1 MSNETITI
9 DSSLLARQ
17 VNEITGA
24 VIATTA
30 TVGNM
35 EERLCEAERDAAD
48 NITTNVNRGFYT
60 LITSQI
66 RQKMVQSQSVAE
78 AQLLAL
84 RQSASSL
91 MRIKKQMAADFQRIS
106 QRYSKL
112 FEQLDN
118 ALRSRIYALD
128 RPAAEI
134 SDADYET
141 INRRVLM
148 SGAPVAIAQQEMTT
162 IESELA
168 AVRCKRNCTNVLD
181 GMKTLISR
189 GIELS
194 NALEA
199 AKWEKSSESPKTYF
213 VPVVISEATNLLVS
227 DADVRVVAVPNDASL
242 AEKLSSVRAEC
253 QEKRDAMVW
262 SEPRRADAE
271 AVRGRVIGLTQQENC
286 NDRVRE
292 QILRMLEASTWE
304 HLEGTK

>member
-1 MSNETITI
+1 MSETIYI
-9 DSSLLARQ
+9 ESAPLARQ
-17 VNEITGA
+17 VDKISVA
-24 VIATTA
+24 VAATTA

-48 NITTNVNRGFYT
+48 NITTNVNRGFHA
-60 LITSQI
+60 LIASQI

-78 AQLLAL
+78 AQLLSL
-84 RQSASSL
+84 RQSAASL
-91 MRIKKQMAADFQRIS
+91 MRIKKQMEADFQRIS

-118 ALRSRIYALD
+118 ALRSRVYALD

-134 SDADYET
+134 SGADYET
-141 INRRVLM
+141 INRRVLT

-199 AKWEKSSESPKTYF
+199 VKWEKSEESPKTHF
-213 VPVVISEATNLLVS
+213 VPVVVSEATNLLVP
-227 DADVRVVAVPNDASL
+227 DADVRVVAVPNDNSL
-242 AEKLSSVRAEC
+242 AEKLTVIRAEC

-262 SEPRRADAE
+262 SEPRQADAE
-271 AVRGRVIGLTQQENC
+271 AVRGRVMGLVQQESC

-292 QILRMLEASTWE
+292 QILRMLESSAWN